1 MPSKRRSAGSIRAPS
16 AGIGPLA
23 NGSADDGQGPPCG
36 YPGRWSFN
44 VLVSSA
50 SFTGLV
56 T

>member
-1 MPSKRRSAGSIRAPS
+1 MPSKRRSAGSIRARS
-16 AGIGPLA
+16 AGIGCLA
-23 NGSADDGQGPPCG
+23 NGNTDDGLCPPCG